1 RPAAKGP
8 RRGRRRPVPRR
19 CAEALTKEAAV
30 IFHNVR
36 IAWKSLKRNRA
47 LSVLIVSGIALGI
60 AVSTTFATVR
70 HSFAKDPVPG
80 KSAVLYYVRM
90 DSWDP
95 AKPYPGPDPT
105 LPPTQLTYRD
115 FSDIIKSDIPV
126 RQSGLFRPGLYVF
139 PDEKVSRPFREL
151 IRLCQSDFFPMFGV
165 PFRYGS
171 GWDKKADAGPE
182 PVIVLSEEMN
192 DKLFGGGNSLGKT
205 RRNGGGHFRVTGVMA
220 RWEPSVKIYDLT
232 QNPIDKP
239 ENIYMPFN
247 FLKPMQLR
255 TFGNT
260 DGWGSSGGLSGF
272 DGFLQSETCWIQM
285 WVELPDKAALG
296 RYKDFLTAYVLEQKK
311 HGRFQR
317 PVNNRVS
324 TPQEW
329 MKDQRVVPA
338 ETTAML
344 IVSLLFLA
352 VCAVNLVGLL
362 LGKFLARAGEVGVRR
377 ALGASRAD
385 IFLQHV
391 VECELIGVVGGAIG
405 LLLSFAALAAL
416 NAWLKTTV
424 VNPRAAFF
432 HLDVPMVLL
441 SVGLSLAAGLAA
453 GLYPAWRTCRLS
465 PAVHLSLQ

>member
-1 RPAAKGP
+1 M
-8 RRGRRRPVPRR
+8 
-19 CAEALTKEAAV
+19 LL
-30 IFHNVR
+30 HNLR

-47 LSVLIVSGIALGI
+47 LSVLIVTGIALGV

-70 HSFAKDPVPG
+70 HSYAKDPIPT
-80 KSAVLYYVRM
+80 KSDVLYYVRL

-95 AKPYPGPDPT
+95 LKPYPGADAT
-105 LPPTQLTYRD
+105 LPPTQITYRD
-115 FSDIIKSDIPV
+115 MTEIMKSDIPR
-126 RQSGLFRPGLYVF
+126 RQSGMFKTALYVY
-139 PDEKVSRPFREL
+139 PDPKIGRPFREMV
-151 IRLCQSDFFPMFGV
+151 RLCTADFFPMFDV
-165 PFRYGS
+165 PMLYGS

-182 PVIVLSEEMN
+182 PVVVLSRQMN
-192 DKLFGGGNSLGKT
+192 DKLFGGKNSVGKT
-205 RRNGGGHFRVTGVMA
+205 VRVGDREFRVVGVMGD
-220 RWEPSVKIYDLT
+220 WLPSVKFYDLT
-232 QNPIDKP
+232 QNQIDVP
-239 ENIYMPFN
+239 ETIYMPFS

-255 TFGNT
+255 TFGNS

-285 WVELPDKAALG
+285 WVELADRASLSK
-296 RYKDFLTAYVLEQKK
+296 YKDFLAAYVLDQKK

-324 TPQEW
+324 TVREW
-329 MKDQRVVPA
+329 MRDQRVVPP

-344 IVSLLFLA
+344 ILSILFLG

-362 LGKFLARAGEVGVRR
+362 LGKFLARSSEVGVRR

-405 LLLSFAALAAL
+405 LLLSLGALLFL
-416 NAWLKTTV
+416 NQWLKTIAT
-424 VNPRAAFF
+424 RGDFF
-432 HLDVPMVLL
+432 RLDVPMVLL
-441 SVGLSLAAGLAA
+441 SIGLSLAAGLAA
-453 GLYPAWRTCRLS
+453 GLYPAWRTCRLA

>member
-1 RPAAKGP
+1 M
-8 RRGRRRPVPRR
+8 
-19 CAEALTKEAAV
+19 L
-30 IFHNVR
+30 FHNLR

-47 LSVLIVSGIALGI
+47 LSILIVTGIALGI

-70 HSFAKDPVPG
+70 HSFAKDPIPTRSG
-80 KSAVLYYVRM
+80 VLYYVRL

-95 AKPYPGPDPT
+95 LKPYPGADST
-105 LPPTQLTYRD
+105 LPPTQITYRD
-115 FSDIIKSDIPV
+115 MTGIMKSDIPR
-126 RQSGLFRPGLYVF
+126 RQSGLFKTALYVF
-139 PDEKVSRPFREL
+139 PDPKIGQPFRET
-151 IRLCQSDFFPMFGV
+151 IRLCFSDFFPMFDV

-171 GWDKKADAGPE
+171 GWDKKADEGPE
-182 PVIVLSEEMN
+182 PVVVLSDEMN
-192 DKLFGGGNSLGKT
+192 DKLFGGKNSVGKT
-205 RRNGGGHFRVTGVMA
+205 VRISDRDFRVVGVLA
-220 RWEPSVKIYDLT
+220 DWAPSVKIYDLT
-232 QNPIDKP
+232 QNFIEKP
-239 ENIYMPFN
+239 EKIYMPFN
-247 FLKPMQLR
+247 FVKPMQLR
-255 TFGNT
+255 TFGNS

-285 WVELPDKAALG
+285 WVELPDEAAVSK
-296 RYKDFLTAYVLEQKK
+296 YKDFLAAYVLDQKK

-324 TPQEW
+324 TVQEW
-329 MKDQRVVPA
+329 MRDQRVVPP

-344 IVSLLFLA
+344 IVSLLFLG

-362 LGKFLARAGEVGVRR
+362 LGKFLARSSEVGVRR

-385 IFLQHV
+385 IFVQHV

-405 LLLSFAALAAL
+405 LALSVGALALL
-416 NAWLKTTV
+416 NQWLKTTQL
-424 VNPRAAFF
+424 RGDYF
-432 HLDVPMVLL
+432 HLDIPMVLL